1 MNRKTGV
8 YTVITGSSFG
18 IGLEAAKAFAD
29 RGKNLIIAARS
40 TDRLEALKSDILK
53 NHPCLDVVI
62 RTVDLSVPENVYR
75 FYESLSGYALETFIN
90 NAGFGHYG
98 SVAEQDLGKIGAML
112 RLNIEALKILSTLF
126 VHDYRDA
133 EGAQLINISSCG
145 GYTLVPDAVSYCASK
160 FYVSAFTEGLALEL
174 SAAGARLRAKVLAPA
189 ATKTEFGKRA
199 NDVSE
204 YDYDSRFALYHTAKQ
219 MAGFLMELY
228 DSDSVAGAVDRNTFE
243 FSLSGPRLPYAG
255 DSKYN
260 QRDA

>member
-1 MNRKTGV
+1 MSGKSNT
-8 YTVITGSSFG
+8 YTVITGASSG
-18 IGLEAAKAFAD
+18 IGLEAARAFAG
-29 RGKNLIIAARS
+29 RGKNLILAARS
-40 TDRLEALKSDILK
+40 TDRLRELKSDILK

-112 RLNIEALKILSTLF
+112 RLNIEALTILSTLF

-174 SAAGARLRAKVLAPA
+174 SAAGAKLRAKVLAPA

-228 DSDSVAGAVDRNTFE
+228 DSNSVAGAVDRNTFE
-243 FSLSGPRLPYAG
+243 FSLSGPRLPCAG